1 MSVTFALRSCVTEED
16 FLNVSNSNAREILG
30 VVGVPCEDDL
40 CGKYLARDFEVMA
53 RRAMMRIGFDPELPG
68 TAAPIGVGRAVL
80 MICGRPEGYVRGK
93 LLALVEICQAR
104 ASDQDEI
111 AWG

>member
-53 RRAMMRIGFDPELPG
+53 RRAMMRVGFDPEIPG
-68 TAAPIGVGRAVL
+68 SESKVPGRARML
-80 MICGRPEGYVRGK
+80 TCGRPEGYVRGK
-93 LLALVEICQAR
+93 LLALVGICQAR